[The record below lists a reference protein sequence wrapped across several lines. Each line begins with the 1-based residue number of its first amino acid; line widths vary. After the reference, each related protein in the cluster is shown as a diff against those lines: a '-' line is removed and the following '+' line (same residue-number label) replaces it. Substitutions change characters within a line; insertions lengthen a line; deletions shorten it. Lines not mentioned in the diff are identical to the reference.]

1 MTVLASAPTLGQAP
15 FWYLTRSTGVVA
27 FVLLTL
33 TMAFGVAATHR
44 AVAAPRWPRFATQH
58 LHRNLS
64 LLGVAFLV
72 VHVVTT
78 VVDGYAPIGW
88 WAAVVPLASRYRTLG
103 VSLGTLASDLMLVLL
118 VTSAWRTR
126 LPQRLWR
133 VVHLAAYGLWPL
145 AWVHFL
151 TTGTDAGWSGVG
163 LWIAV
168 VSLLVVVAASAVRW
182 VTREGARGPVASLR

>member
-1 MTVLASAPTLGQAP
+1 MTVLASTPTLSQAP
-15 FWYLTRSTGVVA
+15 FWYVTRSTGIVA

-64 LLGVAFLV
+64 LLGVGFLV

-78 VVDGYAPIGW
+78 IVDGYAPISW
-88 WAAVVPLASRYRTLG
+88 WAAIVPGASQYRTLW
-103 VSLGTLASDLMLVLL
+103 VALGTLASDLLL
-118 VTSAWRTR
+118 LLIVTSFWRTR
-126 LPQRLWR
+126 LPQQLWR
-133 VVHLAAYGLWPL
+133 AVHLAAYGLWPL
-145 AWVHFL
+145 AWLHFL

-163 LWIAV
+163 FWIAL
-168 VSLLVVVAASAVRW
+168 VSLLVVAAASLVRW
-182 VTREGARGPVASLR
+182 ITRGGVPRPVASLR